1 MAPVGEVMGSWAV
14 SVSKSFSP
22 EVVVFSLLFLLLS
35 IILLTLCT
43 ICGRQSFEL
52 QDGGGRVERT
62 QSQLMRVVR
71 DKTSN
76 NNDDS
81 YVLTRVTQ
89 KSVRE
94 EVKLENTLAA
104 RENPMIN
111 DIRKNERDF
120 SPIPEDSVP
129 EQLPAEQDG
138 IRIKPWRSH
147 RVAPDQQG
155 DSLGSLQIANGTP
168 VAMTTISPSPPTT
181 VDIGD
186 LREVLN
192 FTPELRSIPA
202 PISVVEDDSILESV
216 PPPVYSGDT
225 LDTPIMNVHHTL
237 VLDAP
242 FVDSLNMDSLA
253 SVDAPIVNS
262 LEPVD
267 IPIVNDTD
275 PLNIPIVNDLD
286 LLETPAEFSSN
297 FIAQLEKEGQVEGE
311 DQGPSLGVRPQ
322 HTYEIF
328 GELTPDEPSVEVD
341 LTTPGYQTIAELVHE
356 STTQPNDDTTM
367 VTMPSDLASPDYEI
381 IAELVQKL
389 SATTLPD
396 NEPIKTTGTDPG
408 EDLDLTS
415 PLSLVEEVED
425 GLSDRGWNPMYA
437 RVSRKLSRC
446 PTPPPVPPPEDEE
459 EEESLPPLPERSGE
473 MEES

>member
-1 MAPVGEVMGSWAV
+1 MAPVGEFMESWAV
-14 SVSKSFSP
+14 SVSKSFSI

-35 IILLTLCT
+35 IILLALCT

-52 QDGGGRVERT
+52 QDGGGEVGST
-62 QSQLMRVVR
+62 QSQLMRVV
-71 DKTSN
+71 
-76 NNDDS
+76 
-81 YVLTRVTQ
+81 
-89 KSVRE
+89 
-94 EVKLENTLAA
+94 KLEDALAA

-120 SPIPEDSVP
+120 SHIPEERVP

-138 IRIKPWRSH
+138 IRFKPDH
-147 RVAPDQQG
+147 QG
-155 DSLGSLQIANGTP
+155 DSLGALQMANATP
-168 VAMTTISPSPPTT
+168 VAMMTISPPPPTT

-186 LREVLN
+186 LRDVLN
-192 FTPELRSIPA
+192 FTPELHSIPA
-202 PISVVEDDSILESV
+202 PISVVEDDSPLESV

-225 LDTPIMNVHHTL
+225 LETPIMNVLHTL

-242 FVDSLNMDSLA
+242 IVDPLIIDTLA

-267 IPIVNDTD
+267 IHIVNDTD
-275 PLNIPIVNDLD
+275 PFNIPIVNDLD
-286 LLETPAEFSSN
+286 LLEAPAEFSSN
-297 FIAQLEKEGQVEGE
+297 FIAQLEEDGQVEGE
-311 DQGPSLGVRPQ
+311 DQGPSPGVRPE

-328 GELTPDEPSVEVD
+328 GELTPDDPSVEVD
-341 LTTPGYQTIAELVHE
+341 LTTPGYQTIAELVHK
-356 STTQPNDDTTM
+356 STTQPDNDTTM

-408 EDLDLTS
+408 EGLDLTS
-415 PLSLVEEVED
+415 PLSFVEEVED

-437 RVSRKLSRC
+437 RVSRKLSKC
-446 PTPPPVPPPEDEE
+446 PTPPPVPPPEEE
-459 EEESLPPLPERSGE
+459 EEYLPPIPERRGD
-473 MEES
+473 MEE

>member
-52 QDGGGRVERT
+52 QDGGGGVERT

-155 DSLGSLQIANGTP
+155 D
-168 VAMTTISPSPPTT
+168 
-181 VDIGD
+181 

-192 FTPELRSIPA
+192 FTPELRSMPA

-225 LDTPIMNVHHTL
+225 MDTPIMNVHHTL

-242 FVDSLNMDSLA
+242 IVDSLNMDSLA

-297 FIAQLEKEGQVEGE
+297 FIAQLEEEGQVEGE

-408 EDLDLTS
+408 EELDLTS

-437 RVSRKLSRC
+437 RVSRKLSKC

>member
-1 MAPVGEVMGSWAV
+1 MGSWAV

-22 EVVVFSLLFLLLS
+22 EVIVFSLLFLLLS
-35 IILLTLCT
+35 IILLALCT

-52 QDGGGRVERT
+52 QDGGGEVERT
-62 QSQLMRVVR
+62 QSRLMRVVR

-94 EVKLENTLAA
+94 EIKLEDTLAA

-138 IRIKPWRSH
+138 IRLNPWRSH

-155 DSLGSLQIANGTP
+155 DSLGALQIANGTP
-168 VAMTTISPSPPTT
+168 VAMMTISPSPPTT

-186 LREVLN
+186 LRDVLN
-192 FTPELRSIPA
+192 FTPELHSIPA
-202 PISVVEDDSILESV
+202 PISVVEDDSPLVSV
-216 PPPVYSGDT
+216 PPPVSSGNT
-225 LDTPIMNVHHTL
+225 LDTPIMNVLHTL

-242 FVDSLNMDSLA
+242 IVDSPIMDSPIMHSLA
-253 SVDAPIVNS
+253 SVDVPIGNS

-286 LLETPAEFSSN
+286 LLEAPAEFSSN
-297 FIAQLEKEGQVEGE
+297 FIAQLEEEGQVEGK
-311 DQGPSLGVRPQ
+311 DQRPFLGVQPK

-356 STTQPNDDTTM
+356 STTQPDNDTTM

-381 IAELVQKL
+381 IGELVQQL

-408 EDLDLTS
+408 EGLDLTS

-437 RVSRKLSRC
+437 RVSRKLSKC

-473 MEES
+473 MEE

>member
-22 EVVVFSLLFLLLS
+22 EVIVFSLLFLLLS
-35 IILLTLCT
+35 IILLALCT

-52 QDGGGRVERT
+52 QDGGGEVERT
-62 QSQLMRVVR
+62 QSRLMRVV
-71 DKTSN
+71 
-76 NNDDS
+76 
-81 YVLTRVTQ
+81 
-89 KSVRE
+89 
-94 EVKLENTLAA
+94 KLEDTLAA

-138 IRIKPWRSH
+138 IRLNPWRSH
-147 RVAPDQQG
+147 RVATDQQG
-155 DSLGSLQIANGTP
+155 DSLGALQIANGTP
-168 VAMTTISPSPPTT
+168 VAMMTISPSPPTT

-186 LREVLN
+186 LRDVLN
-192 FTPELRSIPA
+192 FTPELHSIPA
-202 PISVVEDDSILESV
+202 PISVVEDDSPLVSV
-216 PPPVYSGDT
+216 PPPVSSGNT
-225 LDTPIMNVHHTL
+225 LDTPIMNVLHTL

-242 FVDSLNMDSLA
+242 IVDSPIMDSPIMHSLA
-253 SVDAPIVNS
+253 SVDVPIGNS

-286 LLETPAEFSSN
+286 LLEAPAEFSSN
-297 FIAQLEKEGQVEGE
+297 FIAQLEEEGQVEGK
-311 DQGPSLGVRPQ
+311 DQRPFLGVQPK

-356 STTQPNDDTTM
+356 STTQPDNDTTM

-381 IAELVQKL
+381 IGELVQQL

-408 EDLDLTS
+408 EGLDLTS

-437 RVSRKLSRC
+437 RVSRKLSKC

-473 MEES
+473 MEE